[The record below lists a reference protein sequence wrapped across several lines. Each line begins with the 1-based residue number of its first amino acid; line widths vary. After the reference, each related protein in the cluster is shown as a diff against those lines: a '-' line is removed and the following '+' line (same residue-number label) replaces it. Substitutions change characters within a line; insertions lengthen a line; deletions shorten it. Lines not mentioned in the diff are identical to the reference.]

1 MPSSV
6 QIRGENL
13 GTTHLSLAEYRA
25 LLAAPSSLK
34 PPKRSNKLPGHISMD
49 DYRVMLANGG
59 KRPGSGKKR
68 NTPEEDLHRAC
79 FKYADGLSS
88 IFPILNWLTHYPA
101 GELRK
106 KGVAGKL
113 KAMGV
118 RPGVPDFRLPRR
130 SGCWTG
136 LAVELKSPTGT
147 VSGAQDEWLKA
158 LSEEG
163 YLIAVC
169 RTIAE
174 FESII
179 QRFLAAAHSP
189 RLAPN

>member
-1 MPSSV
+1 MSDIDPKILGKIKKCLALSGSSNPNEAATALRQAHALMAKHGV
-6 QIRGENL
+6 S
-13 GTTHLSLAEYRA
+13 THE
-25 LLAAPSSLK
+25 
-34 PPKRSNKLPGHISMD
+34 ITM
-49 DYRVMLANGG
+49 
-59 KRPGSGKKR
+59 
-68 NTPEEDLHRAC
+68 
-79 FKYADGLSS
+79 AD
-88 IFPILNWLTHYPA
+88 
-101 GELRK
+101 
-106 KGVAGKL
+106 KL

-136 LAVELKSPTGT
+136 LVVELKSPTGT